1 MMAGVTQ
8 KSENTQIHR
17 RMNTVM
23 PREKIKFALRI
34 SPEVQ
39 QLVKDMCP
47 RDNCQSQNEFIEK
60 AIRFYAGHISAND
73 TAELLPQFFVSAL
86 RGAIQDTESRICR
99 LLFKQAVEQ
108 DMMMNIMAAGID
120 LSTEDME
127 RLRARCVKEVKKT
140 SGTISFTDALDY
152 QRGVT

>member
-1 MMAGVTQ
+1 
-8 KSENTQIHR
+8 
-17 RMNTVM
+17 
-23 PREKIKFALRI
+23 
-34 SPEVQ
+34 
-39 QLVKDMCP
+39 MCP

-60 AIRFYAGHISAND
+60 AIRFYAGHISAKD

-86 RGAIQDTESRICR
+86 RGALQDTENRICR

-127 RLRARCVKEVKKT
+127 RLRARCVREVKKT